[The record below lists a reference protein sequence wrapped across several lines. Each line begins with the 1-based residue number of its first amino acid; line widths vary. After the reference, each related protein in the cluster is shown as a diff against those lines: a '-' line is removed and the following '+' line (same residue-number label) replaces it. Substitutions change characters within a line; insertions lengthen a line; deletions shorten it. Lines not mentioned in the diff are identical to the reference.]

1 MIYYEVGSCWTWR
14 LHTSPFYFSSF
25 KKEKILHSYYWNP
38 YISKCKEKKA
48 FKGTYLFLENCTNH
62 IFILRRNKRATRL
75 IFYINWRGVCVCG
88 SFSELLN
95 VELWTGFT
103 IKRSKIKTYKTPVP
117 KLKQEWDSLTQALLL
132 AQKHLQQITR
142 IELSRMNVW
151 EVSRRKSPN

>member
-14 LHTSPFYFSSF
+14 LHTSPFYFSLFERKDIALLLLKSLHFQVEGKESLQRQLTVFRKLF
-25 KKEKILHSYYWNP
+25 KSY
-38 YISKCKEKKA
+38 
-48 FKGTYLFLENCTNH
+48 
-62 IFILRRNKRATRL
+62 FILWRNKRATRL

-103 IKRSKIKTYKTPVP
+103 IKRSKITTYKTPVP
-117 KLKQEWDSLTQALLL
+117 KFKQEWDSLTQALLL

-142 IELSRMNVW
+142 IELSYMNIW